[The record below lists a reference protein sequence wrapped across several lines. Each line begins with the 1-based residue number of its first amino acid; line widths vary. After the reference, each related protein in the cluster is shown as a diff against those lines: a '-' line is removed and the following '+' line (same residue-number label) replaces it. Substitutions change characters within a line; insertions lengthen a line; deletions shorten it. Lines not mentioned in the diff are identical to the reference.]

1 MKNTLRSL
9 LWASLAAFG
18 AVAASGASLT
28 VFTPTLDAGA
38 NVFNA
43 TYSNGSGTQNITVF
57 CLDYID
63 SFSSGVSFSVNS
75 STDTSLANI
84 VNTRYGTTTNF
95 TNNGTGYGDAMNR
108 YLLAAYLTTQYSSSN
123 TSTVNGN
130 IQTAIWTLLDSAT
143 ASTHTTTS
151 AAGNSLIAQAISWE
165 GTQSAAQLANFENSF
180 KILSDSQIAGTSTP
194 ARYTTGN
201 QEFLAFG
208 ANNAVPEP
216 STFALMG
223 GGLIL
228 AGLVGRFRK
237 QA

>member
-28 VFTPTLDAGA
+28 VSTPTLDAGA

-95 TNNGTGYGDAMNR
+95 TNNGTGYGDAACAVR
-108 YLLAAYLTTQYSSSN
+108 QHHAAS
-123 TSTVNGN
+123 
-130 IQTAIWTLLDSAT
+130 
-143 ASTHTTTS
+143 
-151 AAGNSLIAQAISWE
+151 
-165 GTQSAAQLANFENSF
+165 
-180 KILSDSQIAGTSTP
+180 
-194 ARYTTGN
+194 R
-201 QEFLAFG
+201 
-208 ANNAVPEP
+208 
-216 STFALMG
+216 
-223 GGLIL
+223 
-228 AGLVGRFRK
+228 
-237 QA
+237 

>member
-1 MKNTLRSL
+1 M
-9 LWASLAAFG
+9 
-18 AVAASGASLT
+18 
-28 VFTPTLDAGA
+28 
-38 NVFNA
+38 
-43 TYSNGSGTQNITVF
+43 
-57 CLDYID
+57 
-63 SFSSGVSFSVNS
+63 
-75 STDTSLANI
+75 
-84 VNTRYGTTTNF
+84 
-95 TNNGTGYGDAMNR
+95 
-108 YLLAAYLTTQYSSSN
+108 
-123 TSTVNGN
+123 
-130 IQTAIWTLLDSAT
+130 
-143 ASTHTTTS
+143 
-151 AAGNSLIAQAISWE
+151 IAQAVSWE